1 MVANVLAMFIHLFA
15 PGVQI
20 PFAFDSEN
28 IYIAQLMLFNW
39 VLMIGLY
46 LLQINIAMASQFGQ
60 ATVKQ
65 IWLAL
70 AAYFS
75 YSQLFIIVSIDSI
88 SSIIMDKLLHRE
100 GTKWVKTKRFAG

>member
-1 MVANVLAMFIHLFA
+1 
-15 PGVQI
+15 
-20 PFAFDSEN
+20 
-28 IYIAQLMLFNW
+28 MLFNW